1 MWWEVCNGNWPQIF
15 VLSLQRSAR
24 PQPPLLRQPNEIEG
38 SDRIVIIFDKQ
49 HRGFHGIRK
58 KARLPHPLRGGTR
71 SHTRERR
78 KIKAVQNNNPRY
90 VVLPVTTPA
99 HIVV

>member
-1 MWWEVCNGNWPQIF
+1 MVR
-15 VLSLQRSAR
+15 SLQWKLSADFRSFSAEIGEATA
-24 PQPPLLRQPNEIEG
+24 PLLRQPNEIEG

-78 KIKAVQNNNPRY
+78 KIKAVQNNNPNY
-90 VVLPVTTPA
+90 VVLPVTSPA